1 METRKDKS
9 WRTLLCQPISSSISP
24 TIYRVW
30 CKIEENGHWF
40 WCWFWSTKMNRCKN
54 ISSNI
59 ILWTMWS
66 PFYSPLTTMN
76 SKY

>member
-30 CKIEENGHWF
+30 CKI
-40 WCWFWSTKMNRCKN
+40 
-54 ISSNI
+54 
-59 ILWTMWS
+59 
-66 PFYSPLTTMN
+66 
-76 SKY
+76 